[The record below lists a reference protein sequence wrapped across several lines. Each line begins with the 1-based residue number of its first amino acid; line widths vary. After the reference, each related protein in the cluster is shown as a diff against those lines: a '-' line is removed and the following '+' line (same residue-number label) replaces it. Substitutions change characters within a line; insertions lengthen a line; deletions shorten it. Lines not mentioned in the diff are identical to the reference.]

1 MIVVGLVG
9 KDLQGKH
16 DVATIL
22 VEKHFWVSCP
32 IKSILLR
39 WFAFTNQGMP
49 SKEQLDEVHR
59 AGVEIVGSDFWLN
72 ILSQNIIQPLYEENP
87 DCNVIIHDLSIEEA
101 KWLQEND
108 WQVWAVEKSLET
120 IEDLSGW
127 DNCILNNKSLDH
139 LEATV
144 SIMLDLMVDAET
156 EEPPTI

>member
-1 MIVVGLVG
+1 MRVIGIVG
-9 KDLQGKH
+9 KDLQGKR
-16 DVATIL
+16 DVAEIL
-22 VEKHFWVSCP
+22 VQKFFWVSCP
-32 IKSILLR
+32 IKSILFR
-39 WFAFTNQGMP
+39 WFSHIDQKLP
-49 SKEQLDEVHR
+49 SKEEFENLHR
-59 AGVEIVGSDFWLN
+59 AGVEIVGHDFWLN
-72 ILSQNIIQPLYEENP
+72 ILSQVIIQPLYEENP
-87 DCNVIIHDLSIEEA
+87 TCNVVIPDLSVEEA

-156 EEPPTI
+156 EDPPTI